1 MKHHIILPVIVVTL
15 FVSTLACKTAGT
27 GNSKLLTSD
36 YFISTGV
43 SLSRE
48 YMASDKP
55 SFDGYCE
62 HIKKVK

>member
-1 MKHHIILPVIVVTL
+1 MKHHILPVIVAT
-15 FVSTLACKTAGT
+15 FIVSTLACKTAGT

-36 YFISTGV
+36 YFISTGE
-43 SLSRE
+43 SLTRE

-62 HIKKVK
+62 HLKKVK